1 MNGEV
6 PKTDVLYVLKAN
18 GVEVRV
24 ESHNGAEMYIL
35 TKGSIVEA
43 HQLDSHVG
51 RRVLHGL
58 QRKFEIPIHQ
68 FYNPLEAP
76 TTPDEKVQ

>member
-6 PKTDVLYVLKAN
+6 PKRDVLSVLKAY

-24 ESHNGAEMYIL
+24 ESYNGAEMYIL
-35 TKGSIVEA
+35 TKGSIVQA
-43 HQLDSHVG
+43 HQFDSHVG

-58 QRKFEIPIHQ
+58 KRKFDIPIHH